1 MTKIAIITS
10 HANSLANFRSHL
22 IVELNRNGLD
32 VFALAPDFNEEVKNK
47 ISALGAI
54 PVDIRMS
61 RAGMNPFE
69 DLMSTLQI
77 YRKLK
82 KLKIDIVFSYFI
94 KPVIYGTAAAWLAK
108 VPQRY
113 SMIEGLGFVFTES
126 TENKDGKR
134 RFLLKFLVKK
144 LYKFSLSLTDKVI
157 FLNPDDIKEFSD
169 QGIVD
174 PQKIFLL
181 GGIGVDL
188 NAWRYSTPQIEPVT
202 FLMVSRLL
210 REKGVR
216 EYVAAAKL
224 VKEKYPECRFILLG
238 GQDNNPGSISKED
251 VDAWVDEGCIEWHG
265 HVSVAPWMQQS
276 SIFVL
281 PSYREGVPLS
291 TQEAMAS
298 GRAIITTDV
307 PGCRE
312 TVIDGLNG
320 YLIPAKDHVKLA
332 EAMTRFIENTD
343 LIFTMSLESHN
354 MAKDKFDVKKKNE
367 KLLSIILNK

>member
-1 MTKIAIITS
+1 
-10 HANSLANFRSHL
+10 
-22 IVELNRNGLD
+22 
-32 VFALAPDFNEEVKNK
+32 
-47 ISALGAI
+47 
-54 PVDIRMS
+54 
-61 RAGMNPFE
+61 
-69 DLMSTLQI
+69 
-77 YRKLK
+77 
-82 KLKIDIVFSYFI
+82 
-94 KPVIYGTAAAWLAK
+94 
-108 VPQRY
+108 
-113 SMIEGLGFVFTES
+113 MIEGLGFVFTES
-126 TENKDGKR
+126 SDNKNGIIR
-134 RFLLKFLVKK
+134 LFLKFIVKN

-157 FLNPDDIKEFSD
+157 FLNPDDINEFSN

-174 PQKIFLL
+174 PRKTFLL

-188 NAWRYSTPQIEPVT
+188 DTWRYSTPKIEPVT

-210 REKGVR
+210 KEKGIR

-224 VKEKYPECRFILLG
+224 VKEKYPKCRFILLG
-238 GQDNNPGSISKED
+238 GQDDNPGSISKED
-251 VDAWVDEGCIEWHG
+251 VDAWAKEGCVEWHG

-276 SIFVL
+276 SVFVL

-320 YLIPAKDHVKLA
+320 YLIPSKDHVKLA
-332 EAMTRFIENTD
+332 DAMTRFIEDTD

-367 KLLSIILNK
+367 KLLSIILSK

>member
-1 MTKIAIITS
+1 MKIAIITS
-10 HANSLANFRSHL
+10 HANSLLNFRSHL
-22 IVELNRNGLD
+22 IEDLRRNGLD
-32 VFALAPDFNEEVKNK
+32 VFALAPDFNEEIKNK
-47 ISALGAI
+47 ISSLGAT
-54 PVDIRMS
+54 PVDIRMN
-61 RAGMNPFE
+61 RTGMNPFE
-69 DLMSTLQI
+69 DLISTLQI
-77 YRKLK
+77 YCKLK

-94 KPVIYGTAAAWLAK
+94 KPVIFGAVAAWLAR
-108 VPQRY
+108 VPLRY

-126 TENKDGKR
+126 ADNKGGRKR
-134 RFLLKFLVKK
+134 LCLKFIVKK
-144 LYKFSLSLTDKVI
+144 LYKFSLSLTNKVI
-157 FLNPDDIKEFSD
+157 FLNPDDINEFSN

-174 PQKIFLL
+174 PRKTFLL

-188 NAWRYSTPQIEPVT
+188 NTWRYSTPKIEPVT

-210 REKGVR
+210 KEKGVG

-224 VKEKYPECRFILLG
+224 VKEKYPKCRFILLG
-238 GQDNNPGSISKED
+238 GQDDNPGSISKED
-251 VDAWVDEGCIEWHG
+251 VDAWVKEGCIEWHG
-265 HVSVAPWMQQS
+265 HVPVAPWMQQS
-276 SIFVL
+276 SVFVL
-281 PSYREGVPLS
+281 PSSYREGVPLS

-354 MAKDKFDVKKKNE
+354 MAKDKFDVKKKNK
-367 KLLSIILNK
+367 KLLSVILNK